1 MKKLCLTAVIFVLLL
16 TITYVIQGQT
26 SQNQLDQVKLM
37 EQFLGNWQ
45 QDVGK
50 DTVFVWEFQ
59 KFGKAIFANTY
70 NIIKSQKIPFLIAC
84 YGFDKELNK
93 FKGYSL
99 SSDGGY
105 GTWIAS
111 FTSQS
116 VYHVEAVQNL
126 NPDIIYEK
134 YECVFDNPNQWT
146 MTTFNQNGV
155 KIAEVI
161 NIRVK

>member
-1 MKKLCLTAVIFVLLL
+1 MKKLSLVTVIFVSLLFVSNL
-16 TITYVIQGQT
+16 IQAQT
-26 SQNQLDQVKLM
+26 TLKQLDQLKLM
-37 EQFLGNWQ
+37 EQFLGTWQ

-50 DTVFVWEFQ
+50 DTVFMWEFQ
-59 KFGKAIFANTY
+59 KYGKAIFANTY
-70 NIIKSQKIPFLIAC
+70 NIIKSQKIPFSILC

-99 SSDGGY
+99 SSDGSY

-126 NPDIIYEK
+126 NPDIIYQK
-134 YECVFDNPNQWT
+134 FDCVFENPNQWS

-155 KIAEVI
+155 KVAEVK
-161 NIRVK
+161 NIKVK

>member
-1 MKKLCLTAVIFVLLL
+1 MKKLCLTSVIAVLILFLS
-16 TITYVIQGQT
+16 TGMQGQT
-26 SQNQLDQVKLM
+26 TQPQLDQLKLM

-70 NIIKSQKIPFLIAC
+70 NIIKSQKIPFSIIC

-116 VYHVEAVQNL
+116 VYHVDAVQNL

-134 YECVFDNPNQWT
+134 YDCVFENPNQWT
-146 MTTFNQNGV
+146 MTTFNQDGV
-155 KIAEVI
+155 KIAEVK
-161 NIRVK
+161 NIKAK